1 MMPGIERRLEILR
14 LQIPNQSNPPMPK
27 RNTLIEQRDGGIG
40 VSSRIRTLDQFGR
53 LRTRHI
59 NRSA

>member
-1 MMPGIERRLEILR
+1 
-14 LQIPNQSNPPMPK
+14 MPK

-40 VSSRIRTLDQFGR
+40 VSSRIRTLHQFGR